1 MAQNRRPGII
11 QKYVTH
17 AISDIATPLLGAI
30 VPSSY
35 APAPAPAPAP
45 AAAAAAPSIFGA
57 PKAAAAAAAAPSS
70 YQAAAVEAARAF
82 TFPTMNAKKPG
93 VPIPA
98 PVNPSTFGV
107 PAFALAAFPGLSSY
121 GAKQP
126 RISSGGNYI
135 LQVLFY
141 LFLYGFVIF
150 LLLVLIHYTVRPIF
164 QFSPGGTGIV
174 PLSTTTGYS
183 RYWNKGTQ
191 PLITDMVPDPANMA
205 DTLHDYPFI
214 TQYSFSVDLYITDM
228 STSSFVDKLLF
239 YKAGQPQTSLTPRA
253 STDPETGLAPKTP
266 SCSVSGSSQ
275 SSGTSVSSS
284 PSPPTSNYRVL
295 KNTPITSIEDTMAAL
310 PVSMICY
317 LSKTN
322 DVVVTFFCG
331 KTATRYSSF
340 PIRNVPLYTPFRV
353 TVVVEI
359 NSFTVYLNGMQLS
372 QTKVP
377 QMLLNFSDTS
387 PQQFFPNTFKGDNKC
402 GYVQNLLLWNRPIS
416 YDEIAA
422 IPLALTTAANFGVAA
437 STTSNTCS

>member
-30 VPSSY
+30 VPSS
-35 APAPAPAPAP
+35 APAPTAPAS
-45 AAAAAAPSIFGA
+45 APSA
-57 PKAAAAAAAAPSS
+57 SAPSS
-70 YQAAAVEAARAF
+70 IWGAPVQAARAF
-82 TFPTMNAKKPG
+82 TFPTTNAKKPG

-98 PVNPSTFGV
+98 PANPSTFGV
-107 PAFALAAFPGLSSY
+107 PAFALAGMSGMPGMSAFGP
-121 GAKQP
+121 KQP
-126 RISSGGNYI
+126 HISSGGNYV

-174 PLSTTTGYS
+174 PLATTSGYS

-191 PLITDMVPDPANMA
+191 PLVTDMVPDPANLA
-205 DTLHDYPFI
+205 DPLRSYDFI
-214 TQYSFSVDLYITDM
+214 TEYSFSIDLYITDM
-228 STSSFVDKLLF
+228 STSSYVDKLLF
-239 YKAGQPQTSLTPRA
+239 YKAGQPQTSLTPRP
-253 STDPETGLAPKTP
+253 STDGETGLAPKAPACTVT
-266 SCSVSGSSQ
+266 SSSQ
-275 SSGTSVSSS
+275 SAGTSVSSS
-284 PSPPTSNYRVL
+284 PSPTSNYRVI
-295 KNTPITSIEDTMAAL
+295 KTAPVTSIEDTMAAL
-310 PVSMICY
+310 PVSMIGY

-322 DVVVTFFCG
+322 DVVITFFCG

-359 NSFTVYLNGMQLS
+359 HSFTVYLNGMQVS

-387 PQQFFPNTFKGDNKC
+387 PQQFFPNTFKGENKC
-402 GYVQNLLLWNRPIS
+402 GYVQNLLIWNRPIT

-422 IPLALTTAANFGVAA
+422 VPLALTTAANFGVAA

>member
-30 VPSSY
+30 VPSSV
-35 APAPAPAPAP
+35 APVPATAPV
-45 AAAAAAPSIFGA
+45 AAQP
-57 PKAAAAAAAAPSS
+57 
-70 YQAAAVEAARAF
+70 ARAF
-82 TFPTMNAKKPG
+82 TFPTMNAKKPA

-98 PVNPSTFGV
+98 PVNPSAFGV
-107 PAFALAAFPGLSSY
+107 PAFAFAGMPIPGISAL
-121 GAKQP
+121 GAKEP
-126 RISSGGNYI
+126 RISSGGNYV

-164 QFSPGGTGIV
+164 QFSPGGTGVV
-174 PLSTTTGYS
+174 PLATTSGYS
-183 RYWNKGTQ
+183 TYWNKGTQ
-191 PLITDMVPDPANMA
+191 PLVSDMVPDPSNLA
-205 DTLHDYPFI
+205 DPLREYPFI
-214 TQYSFSVDLYITDM
+214 TQYSFSIDLYITDM

-239 YKAGQPQTSLTPRA
+239 YKAGQPQISLTPRS
-253 STDPETGLAPKTP
+253 STDGETGLAPKIPACAVTP
-266 SCSVSGSSQ
+266 ASQ
-275 SSGTSVSSS
+275 SDGTSVSSS
-284 PSPPTSNYRVL
+284 PSPSSSNYRVI

-310 PVSMICY
+310 PVSMIGY

-322 DVVVTFFCG
+322 DVVITFFCG

-353 TVVVEI
+353 TVVVET

-377 QMLLNFSDTS
+377 QMQLNFSDTS
-387 PQQFFPNTFKGDNKC
+387 PQQFFPNTFKGENKC
-402 GYVQNLLLWNRPIS
+402 GYVQNLLIWNRPIT
-416 YDEIAA
+416 YNEISAV
-422 IPLALTTAANFGVAA
+422 PVALTTAANFGVAA